1 LEPGDPPGEEAMDV
15 FVKALGGGVG
25 GVVSTTI
32 LYPMEVT
39 KTKVQASAGGEVGD
53 TPGAD
58 RCSP

>member
-1 LEPGDPPGEEAMDV
+1 MDV